1 MKKCG
6 YVAIIGKTNAGKSTL
21 LNKLIGQ
28 KISIV
33 SPKKQTT
40 RDNIIGILTQANMQ
54 IIFVDTPGIH
64 KSKTLLDKNMNKQI
78 RTATESVDSI
88 LYLINSCK
96 GVDEEEINYL
106 TNLKQ
111 KQIPITILLTKTDI
125 SNKEK
130 VFMLMQALKELDLE
144 IVPISTFK
152 SKNLDLV
159 LNCIEKQL
167 PEGEFIY
174 DEDELTDKPVKYIV
188 KEIIREKILY
198 LLDEEIPHGVAV
210 EITKFDEESGEICA
224 DIICEKDSHKG
235 IIIGKHGAM
244 LKEIGIRARKD
255 IEKLLDYKINLKLFV
270 KVESNWRNKNLGY
283 WHLFNKC

>member
-88 LYLINSCK
+88 LYLIDSCK

-111 KQIPITILLTKTDI
+111 KQIPITILLTKIDI

-159 LNCIEKQL
+159 LNCIEKSL

-210 EITKFDEESGEICA
+210 EITKFDEEGGEICA

-235 IIIGKHGAM
+235 IIIGKHGVM

-270 KVESNWRNKNLGY
+270 KVENNWRNKNLGY